1 MNKEEFKIRM
11 IRSND
16 TNKSLSKLLG
26 ISETTLTRKINEN
39 RSQFYRAEIE
49 KLKKYWNLTNEEVDL
64 IFFKSTVS

>member
-39 RSQFYRAEIE
+39 RSQFYRTEIE
-49 KLKKYWNLTNEEVDL
+49 RLKKYWNLTNEEVDL